1 MNATAAILPNI
12 PPHVPGELVH
22 AFDIYDDPGIRR
34 DLHREYARILDEAPG
49 IFYAPN
55 NGGHWMVT
63 RYDTISAVVLD
74 TEHFSTEHSQI
85 PVIPNPPRFI
95 PLNYDPPEN
104 MPYRKLLMPYFSPK
118 AVKAMDE
125 RIVFHANRIVDA
137 VKDKGRCE
145 FVKEVAAPF
154 PVTVFMILM
163 GLPLD
168 RFDHFRQLVDDFFNA
183 QGTAR
188 LEGITATINAELEAI
203 IADRRANPKED
214 LTSFLVHAEMEGRPL
229 ARHELLNMC
238 FLLLLGG
245 LDTVTNMLTFTVRR
259 LAEEPA
265 LQERLIADPSRM
277 ADFAEEGL
285 RLFGVV
291 NVPRIVKKDVD
302 LLGAPFRTG
311 DMVLCTLPMAGWDD
325 TRNPHPAAF
334 DIDRKDKKHLTFSTG
349 AHLCLGHFLARTELR
364 TMYGVWMEKIGRF
377 RLAAQPAFHYRAG
390 TVMALDSLELEWD
403 AKAG

>member
-1 MNATAAILPNI
+1 MNTIATLLNVPD
-12 PPHVPGELVH
+12 HVPADLVH
-22 AFDIYDDPGIRR
+22 EFDIYDDPGIRR
-34 DLHREYARILDEAPG
+34 DLHRQYARILDEAPG
-49 IFYAPN
+49 IFYSPL

-63 RYDTISAVVLD
+63 RFDTISAVVMD

-85 PVIPNPPRFI
+85 PKIDNPPRFI

-104 MPYRKLLMPYFSPK
+104 MPYRRLLMPFFSPK

-125 RIVFHANRIVDA
+125 RIAFHANRIIDL

-145 FVKEVAAPF
+145 FVNDVAAPF

-163 GLPLD
+163 GLPVE
-168 RFDHFRQLVDDFFNA
+168 RFDDFRRLTDDFFNA
-183 QGTAR
+183 QGTSR
-188 LEGITATINAELEAI
+188 LDGIVQTINAELLAI
-203 IADRRANPKED
+203 IQNSRANPKDD
-214 LTSFLVHAEMEGRPL
+214 LMSFLVNADMEGRKLTEP
-229 ARHELLNMC
+229 ELLNMC

-245 LDTVTNMLTFTVRR
+245 LDTVTNMLTFTTHR
-259 LAEEPA
+259 LAEEPE
-265 LQERLIADPSRM
+265 LQDQLIADPTRM
-277 ADFAEEGL
+277 ADFVEEGL

-325 TRNPHPAAF
+325 TKNSHPARF

-364 TMYGVWMEKIGRF
+364 TMFELWMQKIGHF
-377 RLAAQPAFHYRAG
+377 RLAEQPTFHYRAG
-390 TVMALDSLELEWD
+390 TVMALDRLELEWD
-403 AKAG
+403 VKAG